1 MISRVE
7 LTSSLNDTSNPIFPV
22 FPTPSSPAITSTF
35 LTDNAATTIAIPAT
49 YIYGYDTSI
58 TNLYVVGVNQQTKKT
73 YKVLCPTTG
82 VATLYQN
89 GIEVDVSEWDLGYYR
104 IYVRK
109 YTASPTTLQYQEI
122 STVPLFFN
130 RSPLRFMTY
139 IAPGTFMMGAPAN
152 ELGQG
157 GSDTTHL
164 VTISQGFFIGRTQ
177 LTNRLFKAITEL
189 STAAANDSPKQYMA
203 YSRFNGAGQYG
214 KSVKVG
220 GKDTWVT
227 TYYSGLGGDVPGA
240 DVSGTKFETFETLN
254 AQSNTSCYLVNS
266 SVKDSSGGTV
276 QATTENGMID
286 LMNADSNLAITGFE
300 WDLPTEAQ
308 WEYACRAG
316 TKTAFNNGTNLKHPT
331 GATDEGGSDNTVQ
344 PNVDQVA
351 WYKQHNGSVH
361 ACGLLL
367 PNLWGLYDCHGN
379 VYEWCKDWYA
389 SYGSTSKTTPL
400 VDPVVDTWVSGLSN
414 RVLRGGG
421 YSSAAR
427 GCRSAYRS
435 GYNPSYP
442 FYGYGCRLA
451 LVHSAS

>member
-58 TNLYVVGVNQQTKKT
+58 TNLYVVGVNQQTKKM

-89 GIEVDVSEWDLGYYR
+89 GVTVDASGWDLGYYR

-109 YTASPTTLQYQEI
+109 YTASTTVLEYQEI
-122 STVPLFFN
+122 STAPLYFN

-177 LTNRLFKAITEL
+177 LTNRFFKAITEL
-189 STAAANDSPKQYMA
+189 STATANDSPKQYMC
-203 YSRFNGAGQYG
+203 YSRFNGSGLYG
-214 KSVKVG
+214 KSVSNKWKTCTG
-220 GKDTWVT
+220 DQLGT
-227 TYYSGLGGDVPGA
+227 TVNFSDVGDVSFP
-240 DVSGTKFETFETLN
+240 SFSELN
-254 AQSNTSCYLVNS
+254 EQSNTSAYLVNS
-266 SVKDSSGGTV
+266 STTIAGRPT
-276 QATTENGMID
+276 TTEHGMID
-286 LMNADSNLAITGFE
+286 LMKADSNLAITGFE
-300 WDLPTEAQ
+300 WNLPTEAQ

-331 GATDEGGSDNTVQ
+331 AATGEGGSDDTVQ

-351 WYKQHNGSVH
+351 WYKQHGNSIH
-361 ACGLLL
+361 TCGLLL

-379 VYEWCKDWYA
+379 VYEWCKDWYNA
-389 SYGSTSKTTPL
+389 YTSTSKTEAI
-400 VDPVVDTWVSGLSN
+400 VDPFSDVVASY
-414 RVLRGGG
+414 RVLRGGNCG
-421 YSSAAR
+421 NPAR
-427 GCRSAYRS
+427 HCRSAYRS
-435 GYNPSYP
+435 NYYP
-442 FYGYGCRLA
+442 CYAYAGYGCRLA
-451 LVHSAS
+451 LVPASE